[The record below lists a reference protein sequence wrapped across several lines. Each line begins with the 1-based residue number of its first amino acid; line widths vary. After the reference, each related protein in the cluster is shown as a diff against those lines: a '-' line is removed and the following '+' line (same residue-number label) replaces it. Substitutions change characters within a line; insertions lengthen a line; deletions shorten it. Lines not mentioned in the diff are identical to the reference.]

1 MKCHWCNSE
10 LTVKDVVI
18 SDNNWAYCKK
28 CKKPMLDMLIQPE
41 EHFLKQNKDKIEH
54 DNHISLL
61 IQGYM

>member
-18 SDNNWAYCKK
+18 SDHNRAYFKK

-61 IQGYM
+61 MQGYM